1 MKYIYVSNA
10 VPEKVS
16 NHKKSSVAGNKFSI
30 NMARALNKISG
41 DSVEFISL
49 AQVEKDLLDELNAHE
64 IWDGKKYQQIK
75 SGKHF
80 LISEFV
86 QAFRLF
92 CYIKKLIKN
101 RKENY
106 TVIIENSPTGVALC
120 CAALKMLYKI
130 PVYSITIDTPFT
142 ASLSRKGILGRINCW
157 KFRVGQRQ
165 LKHFNGIVS
174 FTKDVCKQLEINIPC
189 LEFAIGCEEKNIPL
203 DTDEFEISD
212 HCPRKVVYAG
222 TLIYYNGI
230 IEMLDAFADLG
241 EEYQLHLYGYGPL
254 ENLVIE
260 RAKTYSN
267 IIYHGRFDPDRTK
280 EILAG
285 ADLLIN
291 PRVLDPYIE
300 NFTFPSKLIDYVVSG
315 KNVLSSKFKTLPEE
329 YEKFLYLMDSVSKEN
344 ICNGVKVVF
353 NESKEKRKY
362 RIKEG
367 ISFIRNHQT
376 YDRIAE
382 NLIWFMKKNKH

>member
-1 MKYIYVSNA
+1 MKYVYVSNA
-10 VPEKVS
+10 VPERVC

-30 NMARALNKISG
+30 NMARALNKMSG

-49 AQVEKDLLDELNAHE
+49 SQVEKDLLDELNAHE

-75 SGKHF
+75 RGKHF
-80 LISEFV
+80 LISEFA

-92 CYIKKLIKN
+92 YYIKKLTKN
-101 RKENY
+101 RKEDY
-106 TVIIENSPTGVALC
+106 TVIIENSPMGAALC
-120 CAALKMLYKI
+120 CATLKKIYKI

-142 ASLSRKGILGRINCW
+142 ASLSSKGILGRINFW
-157 KFRVGQRQ
+157 KFWVGQRQ

-174 FTKDVCKQLEINIPC
+174 FTKDVCNELEINIPC
-189 LEFAIGCEEKNIPL
+189 FEFAIGCEEKNIPL
-203 DTDEFEISD
+203 NTTEFDISD
-212 HCPRKVVYAG
+212 DYPRKVVYAG

-260 RAKTYSN
+260 KAKTYSN

-280 EILAG
+280 EILTG

-300 NFTFPSKLIDYVVSG
+300 NFTFPSKLVDYIISG

-329 YEKFLYLMDSVSKEN
+329 YEEFLYLMDAVSKEN
-344 ICNGVKVVF
+344 ICNGVKAVF
-353 NESKEKRKY
+353 SESKEKRKR

-367 ISFIRNHQT
+367 ITFIRNYQT

-382 NLIWFMKKNKH
+382 NLICFMGENRH